1 MARSLTTFASFL
13 RPIGKGSDEL
23 VAVKL
28 HSNAVTLAEVRHKSN
43 VINIDQLGSVALPRR
58 FDPQNITRQQDM
70 IGDVI
75 RTFRDQAGVA
85 ARDAGIVIP
94 GSLVSLRQLN
104 LPFMTPAELA
114 KEAEDSSFWIE
125 LEPDIGKLEDPQISY
140 TTLVS
145 SENDDLTRVVVAFAE
160 RANITQW
167 SDLLLNAH
175 LNPVVVELEP
185 VALAN
190 YLYTA
195 MSPADRQQSQAILH
209 VSGDRMELIAFT
221 SQRFHVLK
229 LEISEFDQVL
239 LSEIEDVPDTTGE
252 FWDEVGGRIANTMK
266 QAVLFLQE
274 EQDFPPFPT
283 VHVVVDALRAQNFIQ
298 LIDRHFSLAP
308 VRLWDPIEG
317 TEMAPQV
324 QTLMSQVA
332 NRSGFTS
339 ALGLGLRRLGTFGSD
354 GTGIMQLSMLPQGDT
369 LRRNRQLGVISRT
382 MVMVWLVTLML
393 MTAWTG
399 LGVLPSFLKSQ
410 SESRGFDSLQAEAV
424 AAQSRIKS
432 INDKVG
438 ELDTELNNLNIV
450 STQRGK
456 TMIMDTLPDLVPE
469 GVELSSYTLSEG
481 NQLTLTGAATNP
493 SVVQLF
499 VSELA
504 NSGLV
509 DAPTPDE
516 PILRET
522 ANIYDFKITATV
534 RQES

>member
-1 MARSLTTFASFL
+1 MARSLTRFASFL
-13 RPIGKGSDEL
+13 RPIGKGTDEL

-43 VINIDQLGSVALPRR
+43 VINIDQLGSVGLPRR
-58 FDPQNITRQQDM
+58 FDPQNISRQQDM

-85 ARDAGIVIP
+85 ARDAGIIIP
-94 GSLVSLRQLN
+94 GSLVALRQLN
-104 LPFMTPAELA
+104 LPFMTEAELS
-114 KEAEDSSFWIE
+114 KEAEDPSFWIE

-140 TTLVS
+140 ATLVS
-145 SENDDLTRVVVAFAE
+145 SENDDLTRVVVGFAE
-160 RANITQW
+160 RASITQW

-190 YLYTA
+190 YLYSS

-221 SQRFHVLK
+221 AQRFHVLK

-239 LSEIEDVPDTTGE
+239 LAEIEDVPDTTGE
-252 FWDEVGGRIANTMK
+252 FWDEVGGRIANTLK

-283 VHVVVDALRAQNFIQ
+283 VHMVVDALRAQNIIQ

-308 VRLWDPIEG
+308 VQLWDPAEN

-324 QTLMSQVA
+324 QNLMNQVA
-332 NRSGFTS
+332 NRSSFTS
-339 ALGLGLRRLGTFGSD
+339 ALGLGLRRLGTFGAE
-354 GTGIMQLSMLPQGDT
+354 GPGIMQLSMLPQGDT
-369 LRRNRQLGVISRT
+369 LRRNRQLGVVSRT
-382 MVMVWLVTLML
+382 LGVIWFVTLLL
-393 MTAWTG
+393 MGAWTG

-410 SESRGFDSLQAEAV
+410 SESRGFASIQAEAV
-424 AAQSRIKS
+424 AAQGRIKS
-432 INDKVG
+432 INDAVAQ
-438 ELDTELNNLNIV
+438 LDNEFTNLNLV
-450 STQRGK
+450 STPRGK
-456 TMIMDTLPDLVPE
+456 TKVMETLPDLVPE

-481 NQLTLTGAATNP
+481 NQLLLTGAATNP

-499 VSELA
+499 VSELN

-509 DAPTPDE
+509 DAPASNDPV
-516 PILRET
+516 LRET
-522 ANIYDFKITATV
+522 GNIYDFQITATL